1 MQPRRPHSG
10 HHRPQQISRQ
20 EQRQDDEPYCRD
32 SQHRPDAGRRL
43 DCLAQLIK
51 GFTKLVN
58 PRLAENRRS
67 AGLFHGMKLFF
78 LYLALLAAACAV
90 LLLADDPSR
99 SGWLPECLF
108 YKTTGYL
115 CYGCGSTRALH
126 ALLHG
131 HWLDSLRYNVL
142 LVPTLIWLGTLFF
155 IRDKTVFLRVL
166 TAGVAVLALFT
177 VARNIPLS

>member
-1 MQPRRPHSG
+1 
-10 HHRPQQISRQ
+10 
-20 EQRQDDEPYCRD
+20 
-32 SQHRPDAGRRL
+32 
-43 DCLAQLIK
+43 
-51 GFTKLVN
+51 
-58 PRLAENRRS
+58 
-67 AGLFHGMKLFF
+67 MKLFF

-90 LLLADDPSR
+90 LLLVDDPSR

-155 IRDKTVFLRVL
+155 IRDKTIPEGADRRRGRTCPVYRGAQYSAVV
-166 TAGVAVLALFT
+166 TAAFFRFPPFACMPEF
-177 VARNIPLS
+177 

>member
-1 MQPRRPHSG
+1 
-10 HHRPQQISRQ
+10 
-20 EQRQDDEPYCRD
+20 
-32 SQHRPDAGRRL
+32 
-43 DCLAQLIK
+43 
-51 GFTKLVN
+51 
-58 PRLAENRRS
+58 
-67 AGLFHGMKLFF
+67 MKLFF
-78 LYLALLAAACAV
+78 LYLALLAAACA
-90 LLLADDPSR
+90 LLLLVDDPSR

-155 IRDKTVFLRVL
+155 IRDKPVFLRVL

>member
-1 MQPRRPHSG
+1 
-10 HHRPQQISRQ
+10 
-20 EQRQDDEPYCRD
+20 
-32 SQHRPDAGRRL
+32 
-43 DCLAQLIK
+43 
-51 GFTKLVN
+51 
-58 PRLAENRRS
+58 
-67 AGLFHGMKLFF
+67 MKLFF

-90 LLLADDPSR
+90 LLLVDDPSR

-142 LVPTLIWLGTLFF
+142 LVPTLIWLGTLFSSGT
-155 IRDKTVFLRVL
+155 R
-166 TAGVAVLALFT
+166 
-177 VARNIPLS
+177 PYS